1 MEGVRFE
8 VRTITAKSF
17 ESDVVESDDAW
28 ILAVKGTKVSEQ
40 KWQTEENQ
48 LRGVVNVAFVDL
60 QGEEDF
66 WLKKVIQ
73 LRNNRAFI
81 TCKLVCTI
89 VAEYEFRNLNKCRPG
104 STKFKLSAAK
114 QWGITSQKYESVWT
128 EYDYSVGPSYDCIRG
143 P

>member
-66 WLKKVIQ
+66 WLKKV
-73 LRNNRAFI
+73 
-81 TCKLVCTI
+81 T
-89 VAEYEFRNLNKCRPG
+89 
-104 STKFKLSAAK
+104 TKEQPRIYYL
-114 QWGITSQKYESVWT
+114 
-128 EYDYSVGPSYDCIRG
+128 
-143 P
+143 